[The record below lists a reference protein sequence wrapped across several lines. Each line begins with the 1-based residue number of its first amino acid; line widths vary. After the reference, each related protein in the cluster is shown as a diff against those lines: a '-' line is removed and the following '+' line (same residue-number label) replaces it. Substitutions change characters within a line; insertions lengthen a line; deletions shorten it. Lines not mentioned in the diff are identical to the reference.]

1 MIRSLVFIGLVVFST
16 VAQAD
21 TLDDVMGRGFI
32 QCGVDE
38 NAPGFAQQ
46 NDKHEWIGINA
57 DFCRALAAALFG
69 DSSRAKFFPLTGEE
83 SASTL
88 SSGDV
93 DVLLHTAPWTMSR
106 DTSLGLK
113 FVDVLVF
120 DDSAK
125 PAHLMGPVV
134 RQGDDAWFNV
144 VRWVR
149 AALIDAEM
157 LGVTQKNIVDVAS
170 DQSVMKLTGT
180 TRGADGNSF
189 GQALGLPDAWARNAI
204 AAVGNYGEIYERNL
218 GAGSAL
224 KKPRGANRLSKDG
237 GLIFAPPIQ

>member
-1 MIRSLVFIGLVVFST
+1 MIRSLVFVGLIIFS
-16 VAQAD
+16 APAHAD
-21 TLDDVMGRGFI
+21 TLDEIMGRGFI

-46 NDKHEWIGINA
+46 NDKKEWIGINT

-69 DSSRAKFFPLTGEE
+69 DGARVKFFPLTVDE
-83 SASTL
+83 SAATL

-120 DDSAK
+120 DDSEK
-125 PAHLMGPVV
+125 PPHLIGPVV

-149 AALIDAEM
+149 AALINSEM
-157 LGVTQKNIVDVAS
+157 LGITKAS
-170 DQSVMKLTGT
+170 TEKT
-180 TRGADGNSF
+180 TDISAIKKVLGQQTGADGNSF

-204 AAVGNYGEIYERNL
+204 AAVGNYGEIFERNL
-218 GAGSAL
+218 GEGSAL
-224 KKPRGANRLSKDG
+224 KKPRGANKLAADG
-237 GLIFAPPIQ
+237 GLIFAAPIQ

>member
-1 MIRSLVFIGLVVFST
+1 MIRILLLSYAVLFST

-46 NDKHEWIGINA
+46 SGKNEWIGINA

-69 DSSRAKFFPLTGEE
+69 DSSRAKFFPLTSEE

-125 PAHLMGPVV
+125 PAHLIGPVV

-149 AALIDAEM
+149 AALINSEM
-157 LGVTQKNIVDVAS
+157 LGITKAS
-170 DQSVMKLTGT
+170 AEKSTDIPAVKKVLGQQL
-180 TRGADGNSF
+180 GADGNSF

-218 GAGSAL
+218 GEGSAL
-224 KKPRGANRLSKDG
+224 KKPRGANKLAADG
-237 GLIFAPPIQ
+237 GLIFAAPIQ